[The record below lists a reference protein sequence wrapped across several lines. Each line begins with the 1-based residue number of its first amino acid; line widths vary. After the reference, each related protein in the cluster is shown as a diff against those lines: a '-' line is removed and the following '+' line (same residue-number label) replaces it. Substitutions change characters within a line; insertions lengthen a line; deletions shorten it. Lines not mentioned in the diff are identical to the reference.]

1 MQLRSILLF
10 GAASVALAFAPDA
23 LMNRP
28 GLRASKLAQVALC
41 VQRPS
46 REGSRTDLQ
55 EAFDNLKFETEAGRD
70 DDYKMA
76 TQKDEDESTA
86 ADGMF
91 KRFDEFRGKASQ
103 EVAAAHEAFARFDD
117 FLKSTE
123 DRKL

>member
-1 MQLRSILLF
+1 MT
-10 GAASVALAFAPDA
+10 
-23 LMNRP
+23 RP
-28 GLRASKLAQVALC
+28 GLRSSKSAQVALC

-55 EAFDNLKFETEAGRD
+55 EAFDNVKLETEADSD
-70 DDYKMA
+70 DDYKL
-76 TQKDEDESTA
+76 TRKRSEDEA
-86 ADGMF
+86 AAAHGMF

-117 FLKSTE
+117 FLKSTK